1 MGLLFFLF
9 FSLVTGS
16 IVAYPLGLGRMG
28 GGWHLAIGAAG
39 TALGWVFVLFLRFPE
54 LMTIGVSG
62 WDVYPLWA
70 ALGSL
75 IIGIVISLMLPQ
87 DRVDWR

>member
-16 IVAYPLGLGRMG
+16 IIAYPLGLGRMG
-28 GGWHLAIGAAG
+28 GGWHLGIGAAG
-39 TALGWVFVLFLRFPE
+39 TVLGWLFVLFLRFPE
-54 LMTIGVSG
+54 VVTIGVNG

-70 ALGSL
+70 TVGTLVIGMVIALL
-75 IIGIVISLMLPQ
+75 LPE
-87 DRVDWR
+87 DRTDGL